1 MKLWTVA
8 TYTRDKRQRLLGL
21 SCVWLCQFYPGTQAQ
36 ASLEQTVTSTLPMS
50 AWTLW
55 CTVHCARGGRLLYI
69 CPVLETTTT
78 HSLLE
83 NYWFTLPPSL
93 PFTQAPRHRPPSY
106 NAGDIAG
113 TAVLKQWLCCLMT
126 KLSAR
131 FPVSGFFVL
140 AVASSSSAASS
151 YCSSCSISTPRP
163 ANQSSSAN
171 RGERANLHM
180 RAELF
185 ELWVFGCLHHVSA
198 ARCVDF
204 ELFTSLLPLLVNM
217 YLISASLRS
226 IQERDG
232 NTFVQQV
239 FFRKG

>member
-1 MKLWTVA
+1 M
-8 TYTRDKRQRLLGL
+8 
-21 SCVWLCQFYPGTQAQ
+21 
-36 ASLEQTVTSTLPMS
+36 
-50 AWTLW
+50 
-55 CTVHCARGGRLLYI
+55 
-69 CPVLETTTT
+69 PVLPGYAGASKPWTNSDVHPPHVCVNPLVHRALCPGRETSIYLPGAWNHHYTLTFRK
-78 HSLLE
+78 LLIH
-83 NYWFTLPPSL
+83 PPYPSH
-93 PFTQAPRHRPPSY
+93 TPSY

-113 TAVLKQWLCCLMT
+113 TAVLKQWWCRLMT

-140 AVASSSSAASS
+140 AVASSSSAARS

-198 ARCVDF
+198 ARSVDF

-217 YLISASLRS
+217 YLISASVRS
-226 IQERDG
+226 IQERDE

-239 FFRKG
+239 FFSISPKLDFPKIIIRGCKYLI

>member
-1 MKLWTVA
+1 MKLLTVV

-21 SCVWLCQFYPGTQAQ
+21 SCVWLCQLYSGTQAQ

-55 CTVHCARGGRLLYI
+55 CTVHCVRGGRLLYI

-83 NYWFTLPPSL
+83 NYWFTLPPYPSH
-93 PFTQAPRHRPPSY
+93 TPSY

-113 TAVLKQWLCCLMT
+113 TAVLKQWWCRLMT

-171 RGERANLHM
+171 RGEREPTYICEPNCLSCEFSAVFITYHQHG
-180 RAELF
+180 
-185 ELWVFGCLHHVSA
+185 LWTSSC
-198 ARCVDF
+198 
-204 ELFTSLLPLLVNM
+204 SLLFCLC
-217 YLISASLRS
+217 
-226 IQERDG
+226 
-232 NTFVQQV
+232 
-239 FFRKG
+239 

>member
-1 MKLWTVA
+1 MPAVLPGYAGASKLWTNSDVHPPHVCVNPLVHRA
-8 TYTRDKRQRLLGL
+8 LCPWRETSIYLPGAWNHHYTLTFRKLLI
-21 SCVWLCQFYPGTQAQ
+21 
-36 ASLEQTVTSTLPMS
+36 
-50 AWTLW
+50 
-55 CTVHCARGGRLLYI
+55 H
-69 CPVLETTTT
+69 
-78 HSLLE
+78 
-83 NYWFTLPPSL
+83 PPSL
-93 PFTQAPRHRPPSY
+93 THAPRHRPPSY

-113 TAVLKQWLCCLMT
+113 IAVLKQWWCRLMT

-217 YLISASLRS
+217 YLISASVPYLNPRARWVHVRS
-226 IQERDG
+226 TSFI
-232 NTFVQQV
+232 
-239 FFRKG
+239 